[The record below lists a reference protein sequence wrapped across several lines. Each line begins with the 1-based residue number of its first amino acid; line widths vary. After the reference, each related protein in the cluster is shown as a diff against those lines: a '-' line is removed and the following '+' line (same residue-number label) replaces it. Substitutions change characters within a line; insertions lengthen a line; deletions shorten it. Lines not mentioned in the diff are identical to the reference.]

1 MSISKKLLQSS
12 AAAAVCNSKSI
23 APFGEEASYNKNV
36 AIYQFDNSLDDGVG
50 SVDGTGS
57 GGFSYSTDRKFGSH
71 SLAVDG
77 TDGKVSLGNQTWFNS
92 GDYSVS
98 FWMKN
103 EGNDSNYQY
112 MMSQRTSSDSTS
124 PINVS
129 MYGVSYSSNPGDMYF
144 SVGSSWFRTD
154 SNLSKNTWY
163 HIAFTVIAGGAMKA
177 YVNGVHQTV
186 AAGSSNPPT
195 ETTTRP
201 TPTTQNL
208 AIGTNGSNTDYPFNG
223 KIDQV
228 RIYNKA
234 LNQEEVTT
242 LYLDETDDT
251 ASLNTIIKGTSCVA
265 YYPLDYD
272 ASDKSGNFD
281 GSSTGVE
288 FGANGKIN
296 YAARFDGSTSY
307 IQMADNI
314 FQYSAQSISM
324 WFWGPPSTSGWNTLF
339 NNTGYINGQRFLGYV
354 LACVNDKLLLYA
366 SNTSVGT
373 DASYT
378 MSASYNIGAWNFIVM
393 TIDSTNHLKLYL
405 NGASA
410 ESFTTG
416 GYGFNTSYPMDVTI
430 GTRKSGQ
437 HSCTSGCEWYT
448 GVIDEV
454 RVFNRLLTSTEAT
467 TLYELTACSHTC
479 TTDTTNFIA
488 TNAAYYPFENSANGE
503 AGPNPTTTANLTY
516 KAGRFGTAVDFNG
529 SNSVWQSTNQIID
542 SQSNFTIS
550 MWVKLDALASNT
562 YFWTSYVT
570 GDWGIS
576 MNGTSAPNKFAFH
589 KWNNLQSGTYVDI
602 EYSSTPTLGK
612 WYHLCGTFSTSTGMV
627 FYIDGTSVGADSTT
641 WAGKLQAGTNKD
653 SIGCYGLTAGGD
665 RAGFNG
671 QIDQFRA
678 YQSTLSA
685 SNVQDLYNTEYQC
698 YITKDASDPFGSG
711 EVAFFNFNNNLT
723 DSTGSYAASA
733 SSITYTTTDPAFGTH
748 SVSFNDSSNYIDFGT
763 NGIPLQSVS
772 YWVKMNANGHNTR
785 DTLIYSE
792 ETSSTYFG
800 CTRWGSNDGSTGFYA
815 GGSYWNYS
823 GTDWALTGKWHHIY
837 QDKDL
842 NVYLNGVQ
850 INSGSVGATSQNIR
864 YIGKYPTGASDYYM
878 NGYMDHLRVFN
889 TKLTGDQIWKLYA
902 ERNN

>member
-12 AAAAVCNSKSI
+12 AAAAVCNSESM
-23 APFGEEASYNKNV
+23 APFGEEASYNKNI

-112 MMSQRTSSDSTS
+112 MISQRTSSDSTS

-223 KIDQV
+223 KIDQL
-228 RIYNKA
+228 RIYKKA
-234 LNQEEVTT
+234 LTQEEVTT

-272 ASDKSGNFD
+272 ASDKSGNFN

-288 FGANGKIN
+288 FGVNGKIN

-339 NNTGYINGQRFLGYV
+339 NNTGYISGQRFLGYV

-366 SNTSVGT
+366 SNTSVGS

-378 MSASYNIGAWNFIVM
+378 MSASYTIGAWNFIVM

-479 TTDTTNFIA
+479 TTDNQDFVA
-488 TNAAYYPFENSANGE
+488 TNTIYYKLAGDAADYHGGTYDGTA
-503 AGPNPTTTANLTY
+503 ANLTY
-516 KAGRFGTAVDFNG
+516 TPGRFGTAADFTNSGKINTGYTTNDSAFSISTWVKFTGSPSSEYNYIASKGYYNNSSSTNYFQIVTYNNQYPEFRVRLNSGSNVGAISSVGVTKGIWYHIGATCDSSGNLKIYLNG
-529 SNSVWQSTNQIID
+529 SQTGSASGAPARSMGQAMYIGSYFDGSWASGFFKGLID
-542 SQSNFTIS
+542 NFR
-550 MWVKLDALASNT
+550 
-562 YFWTSYVT
+562 YFS
-570 GDWGIS
+570 
-576 MNGTSAPNKFAFH
+576 SA
-589 KWNNLQSGTYVDI
+589 
-602 EYSSTPTLGK
+602 
-612 WYHLCGTFSTSTGMV
+612 
-627 FYIDGTSVGADSTT
+627 
-641 WAGKLQAGTNKD
+641 
-653 SIGCYGLTAGGD
+653 LTA
-665 RAGFNG
+665 AN
-671 QIDQFRA
+671 I
-678 YQSTLSA
+678 
-685 SNVQDLYNTEYQC
+685 QDLYNTEYQC
-698 YITKDASDPFGSG
+698 YITKNASDPFGSG

-733 SSITYTTTDPAFGTH
+733 SSVSYTTTDPAFGTH
-748 SVSFNDSSNYIDFGT
+748 SLSFNDSSNYIDFGT

-800 CTRWGSNDGSTGFYA
+800 CTRWGSNDGATGFYA

-889 TKLTGDQIWKLYA
+889 TKLTGDQIWQLYS